1 MKKIYQKKAVQTY
14 LEKYKIK
21 DLFDETYDFYLIQ
34 YEKGETIIHPMN
46 DTKMFQF
53 VIKGSVSIYTINFE
67 GNQHFVSES
76 DDFMILGDLE
86 FVLGSKPTFF
96 SEASSEV
103 EVLALPFE
111 GNREKL
117 NQDNRFLHVLLDS
130 LAGKLIRSSSNTF
143 MNETTEEKL
152 FYYLKYF
159 CPNQELNHV
168 SKAAKNIHCSRRQL
182 QRVLK
187 ECCENG
193 SLIKI
198 GKGRYKKTSV

>member
-1 MKKIYQKKAVQTY
+1 MKKIYQKNVIQAY

-21 DLFDETYDFYLIQ
+21 DLFDKTYDFYLIQ

-46 DTKMFQF
+46 DTKMLQF
-53 VIKGSVSIYTINFE
+53 VIEGSVSIYSINFE
-67 GNQHFVSES
+67 GKQVFVSES

-86 FVLGSKPTFF
+86 FIHGSKPNFF
-96 SEASSEV
+96 SEASSDV

-111 GNREKL
+111 GNRERL
-117 NQDNRFLHVLLDS
+117 NQDNRFLHLLLDS
-130 LAGKLIRSSSNTF
+130 LASKLIRSSSSTF
-143 MNETTEEKL
+143 MNETIEEKL

-159 CPNQELNHV
+159 CSNQELNHV

-187 ECCENG
+187 ECCDKG
-193 SLIKI
+193 TLIKI
-198 GKGRYKKTSV
+198 GKGRYKRK

>member
-1 MKKIYQKKAVQTY
+1 MKKIYQKKVIQDY

-96 SEASSEV
+96 
-103 EVLALPFE
+103 
-111 GNREKL
+111 
-117 NQDNRFLHVLLDS
+117 
-130 LAGKLIRSSSNTF
+130 RSKFRS
-143 MNETTEEKL
+143 
-152 FYYLKYF
+152 
-159 CPNQELNHV
+159 
-168 SKAAKNIHCSRRQL
+168 
-182 QRVLK
+182 
-187 ECCENG
+187 
-193 SLIKI
+193 
-198 GKGRYKKTSV
+198 